1 MSASPP
7 TSGHNTSEV
16 VNQAIIQK
24 TNAVIGIEASFKMM
38 EEEINSLRT
47 QLTAERREKQDY
59 AIKLSKS
66 IAESQA
72 QAQQIEAYRQQLS
85 QYQSVWSTQVTMNRR

>member
-1 MSASPP
+1 MLFSFPQVQ
-7 TSGHNTSEV
+7 TSKFRYPQFDKKLFLICNSE
-16 VNQAIIQK
+16 
-24 TNAVIGIEASFKMM
+24 
-38 EEEINSLRT
+38 
-47 QLTAERREKQDY
+47 
-59 AIKLSKS
+59 S